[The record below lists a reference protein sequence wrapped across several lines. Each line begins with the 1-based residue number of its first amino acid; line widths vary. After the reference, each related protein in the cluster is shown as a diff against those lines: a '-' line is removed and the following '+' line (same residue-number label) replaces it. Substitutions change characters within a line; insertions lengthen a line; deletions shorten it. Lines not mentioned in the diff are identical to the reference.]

1 MRDGKICSK
10 VIKSKKEYLNARV
23 LYCQTAKKRIKTK
36 RTMKKNVERMHGIAT
51 KGNRSF
57 RLPYKCSNVIR
68 KRAFVGIKRHKHL

>member
-23 LYCQTAKKRIKTK
+23 LYCQRAKKRIKSK
-36 RTMKKNVERMHGIAT
+36 RTMKKNAERIHGIAT

-57 RLPYKCSNVIR
+57 MLPYKCPNIIR
-68 KRAFVGIKRHKHL
+68 ERAFFGI